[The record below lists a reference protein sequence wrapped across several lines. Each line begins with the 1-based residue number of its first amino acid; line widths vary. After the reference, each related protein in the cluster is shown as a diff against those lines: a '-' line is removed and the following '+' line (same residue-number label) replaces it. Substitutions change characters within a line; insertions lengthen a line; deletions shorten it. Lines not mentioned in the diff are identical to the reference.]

1 MVGISSKPS
10 NLDPRFALD
19 APSQRI
25 CQLLF
30 DGLILLDNH
39 LRISPHLATKWDI
52 KNDKL
57 YRFYLRKDA
66 KFPDGTPITA
76 QDLATTLNQILDPN
90 FGSPLKAGFSNIES
104 VATPDPHTLD
114 IALKEPQASF
124 LTDLTLVKALPHRT
138 QDTSEKAFK
147 KHLMGSGPYKMV
159 SQTQNKIVL
168 EKNPTYFGAQPK
180 FKKIIFK
187 VVKEDSTK
195 LLKLKKGELDLI
207 QNDLNADTLLQLK
220 NEANLSL
227 TQSPGISYSYLGM
240 NLKDPILKNLKV
252 RKAIAHALNRQE
264 IIQHLFHGLV
274 SPAQSLLS
282 PLNWYFEKNVQ
293 TYEYAPHTAKTLLKQ
308 TKLALPIKLSFKTS
322 TDEQS
327 VNVARIIADQ
337 LRAVG
342 FEVELQTNE
351 WGTFFRDIK
360 NGNSQ
365 LFSLRWVGITDPDIY
380 YTAFHTD
387 QFAPE
392 GRNRVFYSNSKMDK
406 WLEEGRT
413 TLSDD
418 KRKKIYSKI
427 QKQTNQD
434 LPYIHLWHYDNVAI
448 YTTRLRGFYFHP
460 QANFTPF
467 MEMWK
472 E

>member
-1 MVGISSKPS
+1 
-10 NLDPRFALD
+10 
-19 APSQRI
+19 
-25 CQLLF
+25 
-30 DGLILLDNH
+30 
-39 LRISPHLATKWDI
+39 
-52 KNDKL
+52 
-57 YRFYLRKDA
+57 
-66 KFPDGTPITA
+66 
-76 QDLATTLNQILDPN
+76 
-90 FGSPLKAGFSNIES
+90 
-104 VATPDPHTLD
+104 
-114 IALKEPQASF
+114 
-124 LTDLTLVKALPHRT
+124 
-138 QDTSEKAFK
+138 
-147 KHLMGSGPYKMV
+147 MGSGPYKMV